1 VQRAAADATLA
12 LPAPAPAAGSPYRHI
27 KALFDAVADLADE
40 AAQRARLAELGADAD
55 SIARVL
61 HMLGLADART
71 HFSQPVARALAEI
84 AGSELSPGD
93 TLGPW
98 RLLAPLGAG
107 GMGQVFLAE
116 RNDGH
121 YQQRVAIKLLRGWTG
136 AEAPARL
143 ARERQIL
150 ATLTHPNIARLLD
163 GGTTPLGRPYLVME
177 YVEGEAIDRHCQARQ
192 LRAPARL
199 ALLRMVCDAV
209 AAAHRQLV
217 VHCDIKPSNVLVGA
231 DGRAMLLDFGI
242 AQLQEQGDDAAERSL
257 ALTPRYASPEQRAG
271 AAPGPASDIYSLGRM
286 MAELLA
292 APEAQTPRPHEWHAI
307 VVRACADD
315 PADRYPTVQALA
327 DDLQRFEQHLPL
339 QALPHRPAYVAAKLL
354 RRRWPWALAGGAA
367 LAMAAAFTLQLV
379 QQRDRAVQAEQ
390 RAREQLRTTQAINDF
405 VVGLFRGADPRI
417 TGTTEVSA
425 KSVVDQGRAQIGASL
440 REQPAQQAELL
451 GVLGEVYGNMGHE
464 EPAIEVL
471 RQAIAIEGP
480 QRLNRPLREAWLQE
494 RLAHQLGANGN
505 ASQALP
511 HARRALELLQAR
523 PDADPRALAD
533 AHATLGEQLGK
544 LIRTDEA
551 RPHLQRSLE
560 IVRQLYG
567 PVHPRVA
574 GAHTEL
580 NELERFAKRP
590 AQAEWHG
597 RQAMAIAEQLPDRG
611 GADGIFWR
619 NVLVGALMDQ
629 GKTAEAIPLQ
639 RGVVAD
645 AVRRFG
651 PSASFTSEAHRRLA
665 AVLRKDGQWAAAV
678 ASIRD
683 ALAAAE
689 RSGTTHTLIH
699 GNTEQMLGRTLAQVG
714 DAAEAELHLRRGLAL
729 RQAHLA
735 ADSLPISRSH
745 TSLGSLMLWRGDASA
760 ALRELSLALP
770 AVQALGLDKP
780 DRAETELH
788 LAQAEA
794 RAGRLDA
801 ARQRLARL
809 ETAKTAWA
817 LPQPALLLQARSW
830 MARAEQQPLQAAAL
844 AAEAAGLLK
853 PQGADDALRQ
863 MLLMDR
869 AEALA
874 AAGRPAE
881 ARVQLEALAASVAP
895 YPAGS
900 VLQQR
905 LRTLRASGWGRGA
918 GG

>member
-1 VQRAAADATLA
+1 VISDAVAATVT
-12 LPAPAPAAGSPYRHI
+12 AASPYRLI
-27 KALFDAVADLADE
+27 KSLFDAVVDLGDE

-55 SIARVL
+55 TTARVL
-61 HMLGLADART
+61 HMLGLADSRT
-71 HFSQPVARALAEI
+71 HFSQPVARALAEV

-98 RLLAPLGAG
+98 RLVQPLGAG

-121 YQQRVAIKLLRGWTG
+121 YQQRVAIKLLLGWTG
-136 AEAPARL
+136 TQALARL

-150 ATLTHPNIARLLD
+150 ATLTHPHIARLLD

-177 YVEGEAIDRHCQARQ
+177 YIEGEAIDRHCQLRQ

-242 AQLQEQGDDAAERSL
+242 AQLQDQGEDAGQRTL

-271 AAPGPASDIYSLGRM
+271 AAPGPASDIYSLGQVI
-286 MAELLA
+286 AELLG

-327 DDLQRFEQHLPL
+327 EDLRRFEQHLPL
-339 QALPHRPAYVAAKLL
+339 QALPHHPAYVTAKLL
-354 RRRWPWALAGGAA
+354 RRRWPWVLAATAA

-379 QQRDRAVQAEQ
+379 QQRDRALQAEQ

-417 TGTTEVSA
+417 TGNTEVSA

-440 REQPAQQAELL
+440 RGQPAQQAELL

-480 QRLNRPLREAWLQE
+480 QQLNRPLRESWLLE
-494 RLAHQLGANGN
+494 RLAHRLGANGN
-505 ASQALP
+505 PDQALP
-511 HARRALELLQAR
+511 HARRALALVQAQ
-523 PDADPRALAD
+523 PDADLRALAD

-560 IVRQLYG
+560 LAQQLYG

-580 NELERFAKRP
+580 NDLERFAQRP

-611 GADGIFWR
+611 GAEGIFWR

-639 RGVVAD
+639 RSVVAD

-665 AVLRKDGQWAAAV
+665 AVLRKDGQWAASV

-689 RSGTTHTLIH
+689 RGGITHTLIH

-714 DAAEAELHLRRGLAL
+714 DAAEAEVHLRRGLAL
-729 RQAHLA
+729 RQAHLGP
-735 ADSLPISRSH
+735 DSLPISRSR
-745 TSLGSLMLWRGDASA
+745 TSLGSLMLWRGDATR
-760 ALRELSLALP
+760 ALAELKLALP
-770 AVQALGLDKP
+770 AVQAMAPDKA

-794 RAGRLDA
+794 RTGQPDA
-801 ARQRLARL
+801 ARQRLAQL
-809 ETAKTAWA
+809 QPAQAAWA
-817 LPQPALLLQARSW
+817 LPQPALMLQAQAW
-830 MARAEQQPLQAAAL
+830 LARAERQPLQAAAL
-844 AAEAAGLLK
+844 AAEAAALLK
-853 PQGADDALRQ
+853 PLGADDALRQ

-869 AEALA
+869 ADALA

-881 ARVQLEALAASVAP
+881 ARAQLDALAPAVAP
-895 YPAGS
+895 YPAAS

-905 LRTLRASGWGRGA
+905 LRALRNTG
-918 GG
+918 